1 MIIVLNNSV
10 KFNNKFTM
18 YIKITMKDFKILEM
32 LIIKEMMMEIVKR
45 RVSILLQ
52 IKNMNIVMMTVTIF
66 MV

>member
-1 MIIVLNNSV
+1 
-10 KFNNKFTM
+10 M